1 MNVKASESARRR
13 EIEVIS
19 LVSFG
24 HGVSHFFHLLIP
36 PLFPWLMADF
46 DLSFTK
52 VGTTTALFFLVSG
65 VGQAISGFIVDHL
78 GARRVLFVGM
88 ALFVAAAVT
97 LGLANSYPMLLLA
110 AAIAGLGNSVFHPV
124 DFTLLNRN
132 VSATR
137 LGHAFSVHGLCGNL
151 GWALAPLLLS
161 GLAVAFGWRVAAFS
175 ASGVALLAL
184 VILFLRRA
192 ALREPPLHA
201 EPVTSGAAPSI
212 FAFLYSPAVWMCF
225 LFFFLTTNA
234 FGALQNFAP
243 SALQNLYAF
252 SIAGGASALTVFL
265 LGGAAGIFVGGFL
278 ASGSDAHDKFIAL
291 GLATAA
297 SIALAIAIGVPSW
310 SVAPLMAAAGFG
322 SGLAGPSRDMLVR
335 RAATAQFGERAFGRV
350 YGFVYSGLDTGLAVA
365 PLVFGPLM
373 DAGQFAWIFGGVAMT
388 QGLAIATALRV
399 GRRIAA
405 FKAP

>member
-1 MNVKASESARRR
+1 VSYKQSSSARRR

-19 LVSFG
+19 LVGFG

-46 DLSFTK
+46 GLSFTK

-78 GARRVLFVGM
+78 GARRVLFAGM
-88 ALFVAAAVT
+88 ALFAAAAVT
-97 LGLANSYPMLLLA
+97 LALANSYTMLLLA
-110 AAIAGLGNSVFHPV
+110 AALAGLGNCVFHPA

-132 VSATR
+132 VSAPR
-137 LGHAFSVHGLCGNL
+137 LGHAFSIHGLCGNL
-151 GWALAPLLLS
+151 GWALAPVFLS
-161 GLAVAFGWRVAAFS
+161 GLAVTFGWRAAAFS
-175 ASGVALLAL
+175 ASGVALLAIV
-184 VILFLRRA
+184 VIFLRRA
-192 ALREPPLHA
+192 TLHEPPLHA
-201 EPVTSGAAPSI
+201 EPTAAGEAPSI

-225 LFFFLTTNA
+225 LFFFLTTSA

-243 SALQNLYAF
+243 SALQHLYDF
-252 SIAGGASALTVFL
+252 SISSSASALTVFL
-265 LGGAAGIFVGGFL
+265 LGGAGGIFVGGFL
-278 ASGSDAHDKFIAL
+278 ASGSDAHDRVIAA

-297 SIALAIAIGVPSW
+297 AIALTIAIGVPSW
-310 SVAPLMAAAGFG
+310 SVVPLMAVAGFC

-373 DAGQFAWIFGGVAMT
+373 DAGQFAWIFGGVAIT

-399 GRRIAA
+399 GRRIAVTA
-405 FKAP
+405 

>member
-1 MNVKASESARRR
+1 MSVTEAQSARRH

-19 LVSFG
+19 LVGFG

-46 DLSFTK
+46 GLTFTQ
-52 VGTTTALFFLVSG
+52 VGTTTALFFIVSG
-65 VGQAISGFIVDHL
+65 IGQAISGFIVDHL
-78 GARRVLFVGM
+78 GARRVLFAGIT
-88 ALFVAAAVT
+88 LFAVAAVT
-97 LGLANSYPMLLLA
+97 LGLANSYPMLMLA
-110 AAIAGLGNSVFHPV
+110 AAIAGLGNCVFHPV

-132 VSATR
+132 VSAIR

-151 GWALAPLLLS
+151 GWALAPVFLS
-161 GLAVAFGWRVAAFS
+161 GLAVAFGWRTAAFS

-192 ALREPPLHA
+192 TLRESPLHT
-201 EPVTSGAAPSI
+201 EPAPAGEVPSI

-225 LFFFLTTNA
+225 LFFFLTTSA

-243 SALQNLYAF
+243 SALQHLYAF
-252 SIAGGASALTVFL
+252 SIAGGASALTAFL
-265 LGGAAGIFVGGFL
+265 LGGAAGIVVGGFL
-278 ASGSDAHDKFIAL
+278 ASGSDAHDRFIAA

-297 SIALAIAIGVPSW
+297 LIALAIATGVPSW
-310 SVAPLMAAAGFG
+310 SIVPLMAVGGFG

-350 YGFVYSGLDTGLAVA
+350 YGFVYSGLDTGLAMA

-373 DAGQFAWIFGGVAMT
+373 DAGQFAWIFGGVAIT
-388 QGLAIATALRV
+388 QALAIATALRV
-399 GRRIAA
+399 GRRIAVT
-405 FKAP
+405 

>member
-1 MNVKASESARRR
+1 MNVKEPQPTRRR

-19 LVSFG
+19 LVGFG

-46 DLSFTK
+46 GLSFTK
-52 VGTTTALFFLVSG
+52 VGGTTAMFFLVSG
-65 VGQAISGFIVDHL
+65 IGQAISGFIVDHL
-78 GARRVLFVGM
+78 GPRRVLFAGF

-97 LGLANSYPMLLLA
+97 LGLANSYPMLLVA
-110 AAIAGLGNSVFHPV
+110 AAIAGLGNCVFHPV

-132 VSATR
+132 VSANR

-151 GWALAPLLLS
+151 GWALAPVFMS
-161 GLAVAFGWRVAAFS
+161 SLAVAFGWRVAAFS

-184 VILFLRRA
+184 AILYLRRST
-192 ALREPPLHA
+192 LHEPPLHA
-201 EPVTSGAAPSI
+201 AHPTTGEVPSI

-225 LFFFLTTNA
+225 GFFFLTTSA
-234 FGALQNFAP
+234 FGALQNYAP
-243 SALQNLYAF
+243 SVLQHLYNF
-252 SIAGGASALTVFL
+252 SIAGGASALTSFL

-278 ASGSDAHDKFIAL
+278 ASGSAAHDRYIAA

-297 SIALAIAIGVPSW
+297 LVALAIAIGVPSL
-310 SVAPLMAAAGFG
+310 SVAPLMAVGGFG

-373 DAGQFAWIFGGVAMT
+373 DAGQFAWIFGGVAMV

-399 GRRIAA
+399 GRRIAVT
-405 FKAP
+405 